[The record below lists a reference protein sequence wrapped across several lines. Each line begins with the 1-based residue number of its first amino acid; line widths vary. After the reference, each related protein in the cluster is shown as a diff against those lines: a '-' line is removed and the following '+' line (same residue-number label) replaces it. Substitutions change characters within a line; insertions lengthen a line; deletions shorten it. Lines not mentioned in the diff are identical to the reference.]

1 MLLIFH
7 SFIQTSFL
15 STAVHQALYY
25 AVDTDRHQPQ
35 EHSVK
40 ALTIHQ
46 GLIKGIGSR
55 GRQGRTLRCSQGW
68 HRIEAQTR
76 GTGGAGKHGHA
87 CPAHISEGCLQRI
100 NPMWWL
106 WPVITGL
113 VTKHWM
119 HLHVGRPC
127 TSVRNAEG
135 GEVCFGWARWLLNVL
150 RWLYLISVFFHLGL
164 EQFCEFNPPE
174 QLFSMEVPQ

>member
-25 AVDTDRHQPQ
+25 AVDKGRHQPQ

-46 GLIKGIGSR
+46 GLIKGIGSG
-55 GRQGRTLRCSQGW
+55 GRQGRTLRRSQGW
-68 HRIEAQTR
+68 HRIEAQSR

-87 CPAHISEGCLQRI
+87 CPPHTSEGCLQRI
-100 NPMWWL
+100 NPTWWL
-106 WPVITGL
+106 WPVITDL

-119 HLHVGRPC
+119 HLRVGRPS
-127 TSVRNAEG
+127 TSVRNVEG
-135 GEVCFGWARWLLNVL
+135 GESLIWTGSVTSQRVKVILLN
-150 RWLYLISVFFHLGL
+150 
-164 EQFCEFNPPE
+164 
-174 QLFSMEVPQ
+174 